1 MINGYLTINIFRRG
15 RFTFPLK
22 ELEGVIPIY
31 CPTWYHPTT
40 SQPTKAAVHI
50 ERTPLNT
57 VSPLRAAYLIGCSTP
72 FRAISTTQILTY
84 RGCSSHRTHSPQYSK
99 PPLGSLSHWL
109 FYSLQ
114 GNRIQQYSSRR
125 HRPILLQRST
135 FLWRKCELITFLAWM

>member
-40 SQPTKAAVHI
+40 SQPTKAAVDV

-72 FRAISTTQILTY
+72 FRAIEASCTVPGDISQSCFSAVLSC
-84 RGCSSHRTHSPQYSK
+84 G
-99 PPLGSLSHWL
+99 GSVS
-109 FYSLQ
+109 
-114 GNRIQQYSSRR
+114 
-125 HRPILLQRST
+125 
-135 FLWRKCELITFLAWM
+135 